1 MFKHSISVRFGEVD
15 LQAVVFNAHYLAY
28 CDDAVDTWWR
38 GFSSDPQHTS
48 PFANFGL
55 DLLVKK
61 ATLEWHSSA
70 RLSDRLEISCFVS
83 RWGNSSFDV
92 SFAGV
97 VGSRAVF
104 DALTTYVMVDVLSRK
119 PSRIP
124 DEMRVLL
131 GSS

>member
-1 MFKHSISVRFGEVD
+1 MFKHSIAVRFGEVD
-15 LQAVVFNAHYLAY
+15 LQAIVFNAHYLAY

-48 PFANFGL
+48 PFASFGL

-70 RLSDRLEISCFVS
+70 RLADRLEISCFVS

-97 VGSRAVF
+97 VGARAVF
-104 DALTTYVMVDVLSRK
+104 DAVTTYVMVDVISRK
-119 PSRIP
+119 PRRIP

-131 GSS
+131 GQS

>member
-1 MFKHSISVRFGEVD
+1 MFKHLIAVRFGEVD
-15 LQAVVFNAHYLAY
+15 LQAIVFNAHYLAY

-38 GFSSDPQHTS
+38 GLSSDSQHTS
-48 PFANFGL
+48 PFAKFGL

-70 RLSDRLEISCFVS
+70 RLADKLEISCFVS

-92 SFAGV
+92 SFAGC

-104 DALTTYVMVDVLSRK
+104 DAVTTYVMVDIASRR
-119 PSRIP
+119 PTRIP
-124 DEMRVLL
+124 DEMRGLL

>member
-1 MFKHSISVRFGEVD
+1 MFEHSIAVRFGEVD

-38 GFSSDPQHTS
+38 GLSSDPQHIS
-48 PFANFGL
+48 PFASFGL

-83 RWGNSSFDV
+83 RWGNSSFNV
-92 SFAGV
+92 SFAGC

-104 DALTTYVMVDVLSRK
+104 AAVTTYVMVDVASRK

-131 GSS
+131 SQF

>member
-1 MFKHSISVRFGEVD
+1 MFKHSIAVRFGEVD

-38 GFSSDPQHTS
+38 SLSSDPQQTS
-48 PFANFGL
+48 PFASFGL

-70 RLSDRLEISCFVS
+70 RLSDRLEISCFVF

-92 SFAGV
+92 SFTGC
-97 VGSRAVF
+97 VGPRAVF
-104 DALTTYVMVDVLSRK
+104 DAVITYVMVDITSRK
-119 PSRIP
+119 PTRIP

>member
-1 MFKHSISVRFGEVD
+1 MFKHSIAVRFGEVD
-15 LQAVVFNAHYLAY
+15 LQAIVFNAHYLAY

-38 GFSSDPQHTS
+38 GFSSDPQQTS
-48 PFANFGL
+48 PFASFGL

-97 VGSRAVF
+97 VGARAVF
-104 DALTTYVMVDVLSRK
+104 DAVTTYVMVDIASRK
-119 PSRIP
+119 PTRIP
-124 DEMRVLL
+124 DEMRGLL
-131 GSS
+131 GSN